1 MRYRDHFSKEQTH
14 STCKFVPDA
23 ESDDDDDEDLVSCI
37 VGWKKLEPT
46 ALPAASLPRA
56 ATPQPLEP
64 ASSAA
69 SSAVGDDEAGS
80 SEAHAAS
87 TPPESSAATGYRPVM
102 NAKGKRAPKKGMK
115 PLKRGAPSTAPV
127 QDGSPKRPNTPEFA
141 ASRPPTPLGTGAHAY
156 AAPPQRVATP
166 MPPRPSKRPGSPA
179 SSSPRHRPLP
189 PRSGLTLNARRPLPT
204 SPLAQAPPTAQ
215 QLDRPP
221 APTSRRPPAADGY

>member
-87 TPPESSAATGYRPVM
+87 TPTPAAGGGH
-102 NAKGKRAPKKGMK
+102 AKIQSKGKHRGSREGKKL
-115 PLKRGAPSTAPV
+115 LKRGAPSTAPV
-127 QDGSPKRPNTPEFA
+127 QDGSPKRQNTPEFV

-189 PRSGLTLNARRPLPT
+189 PRSGLTLNARRPLPI